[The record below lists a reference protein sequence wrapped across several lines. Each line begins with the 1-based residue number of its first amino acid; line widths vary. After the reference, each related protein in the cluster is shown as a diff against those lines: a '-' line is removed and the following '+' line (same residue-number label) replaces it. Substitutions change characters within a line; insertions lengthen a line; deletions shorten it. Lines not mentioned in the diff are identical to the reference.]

1 MPRLTLHN
9 VASLEGKLGKMWKQ
23 LYCNPAPPPPP
34 PKKKV
39 SFLKLNL
46 RAASYEF
53 AAAAAEAYLHR
64 GCYPQGSRPV
74 VLIYEYHGS
83 SAPRTMLSHFS
94 HSDSV
99 PDLSRK
105 TLPNQVEG
113 ATALPNQVE
122 GATSDPAAAPQLP
135 TNAKPWTQGLS
146 AAPLLHPVLKG
157 EMLLQPP
164 AQ

>member
-1 MPRLTLHN
+1 
-9 VASLEGKLGKMWKQ
+9 
-23 LYCNPAPPPPP
+23 
-34 PKKKV
+34 
-39 SFLKLNL
+39 
-46 RAASYEF
+46 
-53 AAAAAEAYLHR
+53 
-64 GCYPQGSRPV
+64 
-74 VLIYEYHGS
+74 
-83 SAPRTMLSHFS
+83 MLSHFS

-99 PDLSRK
+99 PNLSRK

-135 TNAKPWTQGLS
+135 TNAKPWTQEPS
-146 AAPLLHPVLKG
+146 AVPLLHPVLKG